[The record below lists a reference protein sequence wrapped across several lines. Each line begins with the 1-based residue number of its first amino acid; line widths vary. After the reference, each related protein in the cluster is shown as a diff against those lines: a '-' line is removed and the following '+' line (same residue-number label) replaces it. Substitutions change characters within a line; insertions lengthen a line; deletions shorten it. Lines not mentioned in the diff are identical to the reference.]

1 MYRIK
6 EKYKALIVKYA
17 WTGLDTNSIYSKE
30 VWINAGFKEY
40 VLELID

>member
-6 EKYKALIVKYA
+6 EKYKALIAKYA
-17 WTGLDTNSIYSKE
+17 WTGLDTNNTYNKE